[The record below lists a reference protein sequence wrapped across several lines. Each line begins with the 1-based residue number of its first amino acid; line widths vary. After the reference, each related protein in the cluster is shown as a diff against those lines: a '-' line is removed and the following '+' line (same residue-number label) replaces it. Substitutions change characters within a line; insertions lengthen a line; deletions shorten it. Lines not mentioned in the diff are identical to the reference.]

1 MPRVRKDRRRR
12 RGDNGTT
19 IFQRLRNGAVGGID
33 ADDPPRV
40 ALEDGCARG
49 GSGSCEGLDADYGDI
64 GSRLKDV
71 EAQIIRRLEAE
82 PLTPSSTDGMRMA
95 C

>member
-1 MPRVRKDRRRR
+1 MPQLGFLLKLPMPAGMDGEGRR
-12 RGDNGTT
+12 
-19 IFQRLRNGAVGGID
+19 AVEEAYAAEGLQYQFD
-33 ADDPPRV
+33 ADGD
-40 ALEDGCARG
+40 LYFKG
-49 GSGSCEGLDADYGDI
+49 GSCEGLDADYGDI